1 MYNIHEIS
9 STQFLLKFVKL
20 IKLLFLSI
28 ICIIFGLYLTCVDGL
43 AATSITTGTCCYAIF
58 NCKESIGVI
67 LLVANKSFQWHHTI
81 RGTMFS
87 ADVTV
92 FEISIVSQHRVIA
105 DAIGHRAPAFIY
117 VCLSLLTLKCSKFVI
132 RLTLSL
138 FIRNRIFF
146 KITYLALRW
155 MNTSWENLHSLLSNS
170 VVCVK
175 FPVSIG
181 PARVLRLKPRLKLSF
196 SRKAYQWDVRM
207 SEWWLKSM
215 ILFFL

>member
-43 AATSITTGTCCYAIF
+43 AATSIATGTCCYAIF

-67 LLVANKSFQWHHTI
+67 LLVANKSFQWYHTI

-138 FIRNRIFF
+138 FIRSRIFL
-146 KITYLALRW
+146 KITNLFSFTVNEYIMRKPPKPTKQFSGLREVPCQHLACAGA
-155 MNTSWENLHSLLSNS
+155 TAQA
-170 VVCVK
+170 
-175 FPVSIG
+175 I
-181 PARVLRLKPRLKLSF
+181 
-196 SRKAYQWDVRM
+196 
-207 SEWWLKSM
+207 
-215 ILFFL
+215 FF